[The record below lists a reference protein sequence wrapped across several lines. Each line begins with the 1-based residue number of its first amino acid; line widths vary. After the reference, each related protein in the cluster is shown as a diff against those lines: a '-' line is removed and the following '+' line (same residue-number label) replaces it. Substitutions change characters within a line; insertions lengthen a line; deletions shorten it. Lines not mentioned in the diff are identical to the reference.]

1 MAIKG
6 KEIGRKRM
14 GDGLN
19 CNDDWTWIQINTL
32 YRYMKI
38 DKRREKK
45 RIKGGPLS
53 AQQKLIA
60 SSLSEET

>member
-1 MAIKG
+1 
-6 KEIGRKRM
+6 M
-14 GDGLN
+14 GDRLN
-19 CNDDWTWIQINTL
+19 SNDDWMWIQINTL
-32 YRYMKI
+32 YRYLKS
-38 DKRREKK
+38 DKRQEKK